1 MTDLSRWPALVLTAG
16 LATRLRPL
24 STIRAKAAMPVAGTP
39 IIARILRWIH
49 RAGIRRVVLNL
60 HHRPETITAIVGDGS
75 QFGLEVRYS
84 WEQEVLGSAGGPR
97 HALPLLDADRFFV
110 INGDTLTDCDL
121 AAVARRHQDRQARV
135 TMAVV
140 DGDVE
145 RYGGVL
151 VDANDSVIGF
161 GRPKPAVRASH
172 FIGVQAVDAD
182 VFAALPDNEPSESV
196 RMLYPRVIAERR
208 DAVGV
213 YHSGA
218 EFLDVGT
225 ARDYLT
231 TVAIVGA
238 REQRPFDVGVD
249 CQIAP
254 DAIVERSIVW
264 DRVSIGPGARVVDSV
279 IADDVI
285 VPAGAHV
292 ENQVLVRADSDSVY
306 SVAL

>member
-1 MTDLSRWPALVLTAG
+1 
-16 LATRLRPL
+16 
-24 STIRAKAAMPVAGTP
+24 MPVAGTP
-39 IIARILRWIH
+39 IIARILQWIR

-97 HALPLLDADRFFV
+97 HALPLLDAETFFI

-121 AAVARRHQDRQARV
+121 TAVARRHQDRQAQV

-140 DGDVE
+140 DGDVQ

-151 VDANDSVIGF
+151 VDRNESVRCF
-161 GRPKPAVRASH
+161 GKPDPALQAYH
-172 FIGVQAVDAD
+172 FIGVQAANAA
-182 VFAALPDNEPSESV
+182 VFATLPDNEPSETV
-196 RMLYPRVIAERR
+196 RMLYPRLIA
-208 DAVGV
+208 AGTGTIGV
-213 YHSGA
+213 YHSAA

-225 ARDYLT
+225 ARDYLQ
-231 TVAIVGA
+231 TVAIVGE
-238 REQRPFDVGVD
+238 RERRPYDVGVD
-249 CQIAP
+249 CQIAA
-254 DAIVERSIVW
+254 DATIERSIVW
-264 DRVSIGPGARVVDSV
+264 DRVVIGRGARVVNS
-279 IADDVI
+279 ILADDVI
-285 VPAGAHV
+285 VSAGARV